1 MPVKRMIYQTPET
14 RERIL
19 SVAQKLFLE
28 SGLFEVQMTDVARQA
43 DISRNSLYRYFRDKT
58 DLAFTL
64 MEQRLKE
71 LVGSFAQLRGQLQG
85 DNYREK
91 IRDYFI
97 KSWLNPEYQETL
109 LFLAEFD
116 AYFSGV
122 RQVLDQKERLQKT
135 FGVSN
140 DDLLTELVRKGQQD
154 GSVRKD
160 VDAHFLMVTIV
171 NGIRGLHQRLQLRE
185 ESLLEVQGM
194 ESKHMMSHFLDI
206 VIKGIKGDQL

>member
-19 SVAQKLFLE
+19 AMAQKLFLE
-28 SGLFEVQMTDVARQA
+28 SGLFEVQMTDVARQTG
-43 DISRNSLYRYFRDKT
+43 ISRNSLYRYFRDKT

-64 MEQRLKE
+64 MEHRLKE
-71 LVGSFAQLRGQLQG
+71 LVNNFEQLRDSLQG
-85 DNYREK
+85 ENYRAK
-91 IRDYFI
+91 IRDYFL
-97 KSWLNPEYQETL
+97 KSWLNPDYKETL

-135 FGVSN
+135 FGVSK
-140 DDLLTELVRKGQQD
+140 DDLLTELVRKGQLE

-206 VIKGIKGDQL
+206 VIKGIEGDQ